1 VLVAGGRGPGS
12 GVPDDDVAAAVAI
25 MTPGAA
31 RGCPGSSSKTVA
43 VAAMSALTAMPDP
56 LVNESMARP
65 SSGRPGGRRHS

>member
-1 VLVAGGRGPGS
+1 VLVSGSCRLGS

-56 LVNESMARP
+56 LVSESMVRP
-65 SSGRPGGRRHS
+65 LT

>member
-1 VLVAGGRGPGS
+1 MLVAGGRGPGS
-12 GVPDDDVAAAVAI
+12 GVPGDDVAAAVAI

-56 LVNESMARP
+56 LVSESMACPLLRP
-65 SSGRPGGRRHS
+65 ARGRRHS